1 MVFYEHEVTKM
12 TDIKGIISRLKES
25 VEKSGFSYVELEKRT
40 GIAKSSIQRYVS
52 GTTKKIPIDAV
63 QAISKAV
70 GVPAEYILGWEN
82 PNKYLSPTITDDVVT
97 FPVLGCIA
105 AGYEEVAIEDW
116 SGETVEIPISY
127 LKGRKQSEFFVL
139 KVHGNSMYP
148 LYHEKD
154 KVLILKQN
162 YIDHNGDVGAVIYD
176 GECATLKRVDIS
188 DDMVRLSP
196 INPEYQPKEL
206 HGADLEMY
214 HILGVP
220 RLLIREIN

>member
-1 MVFYEHEVTKM
+1 MSLGNN
-12 TDIKGIISRLKES
+12 IKHARKAAGLTQED
-25 VEKSGFSYVELEKRT
+25 
-40 GIAKSSIQRYVS
+40 IAKEIGVSKQTVQKYESGVITTISSDKIEIIAKLLK
-52 GTTKKIPIDAV
+52 TT
-63 QAISKAV
+63 
-70 GVPAEYILGWEN
+70 PAKLMGWEDGSSLKLIS
-82 PNKYLSPTITDDVVT
+82 PNITDDVVT
-97 FPVLGCIA
+97 FPVLGSIA
-105 AGYEEVAIEDW
+105 AGFEEVAVEDW
-116 SGETVEIPISY
+116 SGAVVEVPTAY
-127 LKGRKQSEFFVL
+127 LKGRDKKDFFVL
-139 KVHGNSMYP
+139 EVRGNSMYP

>member
-1 MVFYEHEVTKM
+1 M
-12 TDIKGIISRLKES
+12 TDIKSIISRLRES
-25 VEKSGFSYVELEKRT
+25 VENSGFSYVELEKRT

-105 AGYEEVAIEDW
+105 AGFEEVAVEDW
-116 SGETVEIPISY
+116 SGAVVEVPTAY
-127 LKGRKQSEFFVL
+127 LKGRDKKDFFVL
-139 KVHGNSMYP
+139 EVRGNSMYP

>member
-1 MVFYEHEVTKM
+1 MEVRDM
-12 TDIKGIISRLKES
+12 SLGNNIKHARKAAGLTQED
-25 VEKSGFSYVELEKRT
+25 
-40 GIAKSSIQRYVS
+40 IAKEIGVSKQTVQKYESGVITTISSDKIEIIAKLLK
-52 GTTKKIPIDAV
+52 TT
-63 QAISKAV
+63 
-70 GVPAEYILGWEN
+70 PAKLMGWEDGSSLKLIS
-82 PNKYLSPTITDDVVT
+82 PNITDDVVT
-97 FPVLGCIA
+97 FPVLGSIA
-105 AGYEEVAIEDW
+105 AGFEEVAVEDW
-116 SGETVEIPISY
+116 SGAVVEVPTAY
-127 LKGRKQSEFFVL
+127 LKGRDKKDFFVL
-139 KVHGNSMYP
+139 EVRGNSMYP